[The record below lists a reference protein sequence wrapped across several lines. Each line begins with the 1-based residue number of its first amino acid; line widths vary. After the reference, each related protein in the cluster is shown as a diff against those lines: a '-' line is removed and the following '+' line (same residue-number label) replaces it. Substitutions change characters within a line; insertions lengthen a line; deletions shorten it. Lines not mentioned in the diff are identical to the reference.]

1 MTDSN
6 THICPF
12 LGAEDDPS
20 TRYSFAGTGNYC
32 HKVQRPETI
41 DLIYQQ
47 SFCLTHKHTQCAVFA
62 AQQAPRVLP
71 REIAAGNA
79 DSAMQG
85 RSWGW
90 AAMILVVI
98 AFGALLTFGLPAIL
112 DAGSLQAPA
121 TLVAERLPDAT
132 ETALVA
138 QRPIVGTSTF
148 TPSPT
153 VTPSATPQPTATST
167 FTASPVP
174 SFTPTATPVTPTPIA
189 AFGTPFGPGQALI
202 LYRVAGGETWNTVA
216 NKFRTTPEILI
227 TLNNWAQ
234 GKGLWVDAVLVIPN
248 PEVVA
253 PQSLPQ
259 FKVIQVSGEVAI
271 ANLAQSLGVS
281 ESDLRF
287 YNGLADDELVLVKNR
302 WVIYPLP

>member
-1 MTDSN
+1 M
-6 THICPF
+6 
-12 LGAEDDPS
+12 
-20 TRYSFAGTGNYC
+20 
-32 HKVQRPETI
+32 
-41 DLIYQQ
+41 
-47 SFCLTHKHTQCAVFA
+47 
-62 AQQAPRVLP
+62 RVLP
-71 REIAAGNA
+71 VEIAGDDP
-79 DSAMQG
+79 DSAVKG

-90 AAMILVVI
+90 AALILIVV

-112 DAGSLQAPA
+112 GAGTPQAPA
-121 TLVAERLPDAT
+121 TLPVERLPAST

-153 VTPSATPQPTATST
+153 VTPTQTPQPTATST

-202 LYRVAGGETWNTVA
+202 LYRVAGGETWSTVA
-216 NKFRTTPEILI
+216 NKFRTTPEVLI
-227 TLNNWAQ
+227 MLNNWVE
-234 GKGLWVDAVLVIPN
+234 GKGLWVDSVLVVPN
-248 PEVVA
+248 PEV
-253 PQSLPQ
+253 PLSPNLPR
-259 FKVIQVSGEVAI
+259 FQVTQVPGDIEIV
-271 ANLAQSLGVS
+271 NLAQSLGVR

-287 YNGLADDELVLVKNR
+287 YNGLADDELVLAKTR